1 MRCSEN
7 VWSISV
13 TCDIE
18 VTVETN
24 EGLQTRMISPYEFL
38 KGYGSAWRHVVCEND
53 GPEAQ
58 ENRTFT
64 TSRGQVLVLQS
75 HHTCESDLDYDPPEP
90 DTIYKESCYFG
101 HETMR
106 LSVLRSCRQIYV
118 EANNMLWTSNTFS
131 FADPT
136 TFERFM

>member
-1 MRCSEN
+1 M
-7 VWSISV
+7 
-13 TCDIE
+13 
-18 VTVETN
+18 
-24 EGLQTRMISPYEFL
+24 
-38 KGYGSAWRHVVCEND
+38 
-53 GPEAQ
+53 
-58 ENRTFT
+58 
-64 TSRGQVLVLQS
+64 QS

-90 DTIYKESCYFG
+90 DTIYKESRYFG

-118 EANNMLWTSNTFS
+118 EANNMLWTFNTFS